1 MVCPKSGRGKA
12 CAVELSCSQDTAL
25 CPQEIIVRHCLF
37 FLFVFVTA
45 IGDNVK
51 CDTAIVHNL
60 M

>member
-1 MVCPKSGRGKA
+1 MSPGNYLSGTVFFVYLFVCFG
-12 CAVELSCSQDTAL
+12 V
-25 CPQEIIVRHCLF
+25 CLF
-37 FLFVFVTA
+37 FSA